1 MFFFRVLAY
10 DIRSWWWFFS
20 IRSKHQSVFG
30 IDRDWTPKSLIQP
43 LEILSVKLIETT
55 SLINVEKAID
65 ISLEKKKKKNQKRK
79 TKR

>member
-1 MFFFRVLAY
+1 MFFFRVLTY
-10 DIRSWWWFFS
+10 NIRSWWWFFS
-20 IRSKHQSVFG
+20 IRSKHQLVFR

-65 ISLEKKKKKNQKRK
+65 ISLEKKKKKPKNEN
-79 TKR
+79 